1 MFRFSDQS
9 PVRFHDALPEAVDVA
24 IIGGGIIGVATAWY
38 LAKRGRK
45 VLVCDKGR
53 VAGEQSSRNW
63 GWVRVN
69 GRDGAEVPIAIE
81 SLQCWEALAS
91 ELGEDIGFQRRGI
104 LELAETESEM
114 AFFES
119 WIEIARQNG
128 LDTKLLTAADAAKV
142 FPAARGRWRGAMMT
156 PSDGRAEPF
165 TAVPT
170 IAGGAQA
177 LGVCIV
183 EACAVRTVETQN
195 GRVTGVVTEKG
206 PVRAGAVLCAAGVW
220 SSLFLGN
227 LGIDLPQ
234 LALRGT
240 VVRTAPIASIF
251 DGAAGAKDIFIRRR
265 KDGGYTI
272 ASGMAEHF
280 IGPGSFRYLLRF
292 LPSMKSASELSLCFG
307 GDVTQAPM
315 PRPRWNADA
324 VTPFEQTRVLNPSA
338 SDRALRLIRSRL
350 AERLPELES
359 VSFAESWAG
368 MIDATPDIV
377 PVMDEVENPRGL
389 FIATGF
395 SGHGFGIGPGAGKIM
410 ADLIDGHSPTHDLRR
425 FRFGRFSDGSKITP
439 GPGI

>member
-1 MFRFSDQS
+1 MFRFSDQT
-9 PVRFHDALPEAVDVA
+9 PVRFRDDLPEAVDVA

-81 SLQCWEALAS
+81 SLRCWEALAS
-91 ELGEDIGFQRRGI
+91 ELGEEIGFQRRGI

-114 AFFES
+114 AFLEN

-128 LDTKLLTAADAAKV
+128 LDTKLLTAAEAAEV
-142 FPAARGRWRGAMMT
+142 FPAARGRWRGGMIT

-170 IAGGAQA
+170 IARGAHA
-177 LGVCIV
+177 LGVRIA
-183 EACAVRTVETQN
+183 EECAVRTVEIRN
-195 GRVTGVVTEKG
+195 GQVTGIVTEKG
-206 PVRAGAVLCAAGVW
+206 SVRAEAVLCAAGVW
-220 SSLFLGN
+220 SNLFLGN

-240 VVRTAPIASIF
+240 VVRTDPVASVF

-272 ASGMAEHF
+272 ASGIAEHF
-280 IGPGSFRYLLRF
+280 IGPGSFRYLTRF
-292 LPSMKSASELSLCFG
+292 LPSTKSASELCLCFG
-307 GDVTQAPM
+307 EDPTQAPM
-315 PRPRWNADA
+315 PRPKWSADA

-338 SDRALRLIRSRL
+338 SESTLRVIRSRL
-350 AERLPELES
+350 TERLPALADAT
-359 VSFAESWAG
+359 FAESWAG

-377 PVMDEVENPRGL
+377 PVMDKAEAPDGL

-395 SGHGFGIGPGAGKIM
+395 SGHGFGIGPGAGKVM
-410 ADLIDGHSPTHDLRR
+410 ADLIDGHAPPHDLHR
-425 FRFGRFSDGSKITP
+425 FRLARFSDGSKISP